1 MLALGDSFGIRS
13 LISTDFVFCYFFIVI
28 ESMEGRFVTT
38 CAVNFCAF
46 VDGQMWSL
54 SGEFQDS
61 KAFFRAELASTGTE
75 GFDAA

>member
-1 MLALGDSFGIRS
+1 M
-13 LISTDFVFCYFFIVI
+13 I

-46 VDGQMWSL
+46 VDGQVWSL